1 MVKDVYVINLTPC
14 PAASINVVD
23 RMLGREIRGR
33 VIITDL
39 VESDKDFEAKLTL
52 AERAMCDRI
61 NDQLI
66 TTSDEIVI
74 IFPAASAGINDRIQK
89 WWNENFNEYKR
100 VFFREFSDVDIP
112 ATCIR

>member
-1 MVKDVYVINLTPC
+1 MLKDVYVINLTPC

-39 VESDKDFEAKLTL
+39 LESDKDLEAKLTL

-61 NDQLI
+61 QDQFI

-74 IFPAASAGINDRIQK
+74 IFPADAAGLNDRIQK

-112 ATCIR
+112 AAHIR